1 MDDKKLKNLDVLKTQ
16 IPELDENRLESIW
29 NINPMAL
36 VLRVLVPRG
45 MLLGALINLVN
56 SSEARIPAQKTDW

>member
-56 SSEARIPAQKTDW
+56 SSEARIVAQKADW

>member
-45 MLLGALINLVN
+45 MLLGALTNG
-56 SSEARIPAQKTDW
+56 